1 MQNEI
6 KGEPRRCEPTLFSLF
21 LLYYNIG
28 RVRQTTV
35 RFIFVW
41 HTREEKNMIHSLSG
55 GVLDGDETHTVIKV
69 KTETE
74 GKIGFYLCD
83 EFRANVGDK
92 VVVETRNGGTETGEV
107 LKAEKNVS
115 EKCSPIPVKR
125 ALKALKKL

>member
-1 MQNEI
+1 
-6 KGEPRRCEPTLFSLF
+6 
-21 LLYYNIG
+21 
-28 RVRQTTV
+28 
-35 RFIFVW
+35 
-41 HTREEKNMIHSLSG
+41 MIHSLSG

-69 KTETE
+69 KTETD

-107 LKAEKNVS
+107 LKAEKSVS

>member
-1 MQNEI
+1 M
-6 KGEPRRCEPTLFSLF
+6 
-21 LLYYNIG
+21 
-28 RVRQTTV
+28 V

-55 GVLDGDETHTVIKV
+55 GVLDGGETHTVIKV
-69 KTETE
+69 KTETD

-125 ALKALKKL
+125 ALIALKKL

>member
-1 MQNEI
+1 MRQDI
-6 KGEPRRCEPTLFSLF
+6 ISFYSCLAYPGGE
-21 LLYYNIG
+21 
-28 RVRQTTV
+28 
-35 RFIFVW
+35 
-41 HTREEKNMIHSLSG
+41 NMIHSLSG

-69 KTETE
+69 KTETD

>member
-1 MQNEI
+1 
-6 KGEPRRCEPTLFSLF
+6 
-21 LLYYNIG
+21 
-28 RVRQTTV
+28 
-35 RFIFVW
+35 
-41 HTREEKNMIHSLSG
+41 MIHSLSG

-115 EKCSPIPVKR
+115 EKCSPIPIKR